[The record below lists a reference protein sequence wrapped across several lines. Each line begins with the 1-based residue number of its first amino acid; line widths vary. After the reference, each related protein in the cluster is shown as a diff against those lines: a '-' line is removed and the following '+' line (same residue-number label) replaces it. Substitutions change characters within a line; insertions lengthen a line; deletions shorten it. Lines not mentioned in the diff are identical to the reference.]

1 MAFYKIFDMRSISQN
16 TESRK
21 RTMEESIILGE
32 VCGGIVQ
39 SYLFRGKSLA
49 GNCPWR
55 NFMVIKVQGG
65 FSKGNYLTVRVR
77 KANVLEGVS

>member
-1 MAFYKIFDMRSISQN
+1 MAFYKIFGMRSISQN

-21 RTMEESIILGE
+21 RTMEKSIILGE

-55 NFMVIKVQGG
+55 NFMATKVQGG
-65 FSKGNYLTVRVR
+65 FSKGNYLKVRLR